1 MRKEGIVLLLMGWI
15 VIVILGNIEAIGT
28 MILMFLLAGVV
39 PGTRIVFS
47 SEIMFF
53 LSLSS
58 LLLISSWAVKTKLTT
73 YVPTHQTNTLPSSSY
88 LKRRR
93 FKYLEVS

>member
-15 VIVILGNIEAIGT
+15 AIAILGNIEAIGN

-53 LSLSS
+53 FSLSS
-58 LLLISSWAVKTKLTT
+58 LLLISLWVIKTKQAT
-73 YVPTHQTNTLPSSSY
+73 YTSTNQNSTLPSSSY